1 MGFLDKIAKGYSNA
15 VLGPDGSQ
23 TANAY
28 AALQQE
34 LSSKYNKN
42 KEIFEADPA
51 NAGQQYKMP
60 DPLTRWQEQI
70 DAMIKSGDPMLM
82 KEGLGQLSQYQQR
95 ATATTTVEAPS
106 SVKEY
111 QFAQSQGYGGSYQQ
125 WVLDKAAANK
135 SSFNVNVNPAQQL
148 LTLKDSMGLVNE
160 RGEHPPVGIP
170 LGELPSMGYKPMLN
184 DTQRQAGTSGDVL
197 QNATT
202 ALGENLDPGGT
213 PAANVVNEL
222 RTSPGV
228 IGNIADTL
236 LSASG
241 IPMTSTAVKFN
252 NYKTSV
258 TQQTVKLM
266 SGASAT
272 EGEMATYRGMLP
284 KFTDSP
290 ETKRIKFQQAQEF
303 ANSVIN
309 RNAAAGVAPSKGKSE
324 SSDWNTTTSGYKYR
338 IVE

>member
-1 MGFLDKIAKGYSNA
+1 MGFLDQIAKGYSNA
-15 VLGPDGSQ
+15 VLGTDPSQ

-28 AALQQE
+28 AQLQQQ
-34 LSSKYNKN
+34 LSGKYNKD
-42 KEIFEADPA
+42 KAVFEADPA
-51 NAGQQYKMP
+51 NAGQSYKMP
-60 DPLTRWQEQI
+60 DPLTRWQDQV
-70 DAMIKSGDPMLM
+70 DAMIKSGDPTLM

-95 ATATTTVEAPS
+95 ATATSTVEAPS

-111 QFAQSQGYGGSYQQ
+111 QFAQAQGYDGSYQQ

-135 SSFNVNVNPAQQL
+135 SSFKVTVNPSEQL
-148 LTLKDSMGLVNE
+148 LSLKDSMGLVNAQ
-160 RGEHPPVGIP
+160 GEHPPVGIP
-170 LGELPSMGYKPMLN
+170 LGNLPSMGYKPMLN

-197 QNATT
+197 QTATN
-202 ALGENLDPGGT
+202 ALGDNLDPGGT
-213 PAANVVNEL
+213 PATNVVNEL

-228 IGNIADTL
+228 IGNVADTL

-290 ETKRIKFQQAQEF
+290 ETKRIKFQQAQDF
-303 ANSVIN
+303 ANSVVN
-309 RNAAAGVAPSKGKSE
+309 RNAAAGVAPGKNE
-324 SSDWNTTTSGYKYR
+324 PTDWSTTKSGHKYR